1 MLLNWAM
8 RPCGRWILWY
18 TVTVDP
24 WVYLVLGW
32 APCGALSAPKK
43 AAALSATIA
52 PGWWQRASS
61 LAVAFLKKEL
71 QLVGVELCFSRD
83 HCPGLERLLGV
94 AKILPLLVRCPSR
107 TALALEGTRS
117 LF

>member
-32 APCGALSAPKK
+32 APCGALSAQKK

-71 QLVGVELCFSRD
+71 QLVGVELVLAGIIVPVWNAFWALRKFSP
-83 HCPGLERLLGV
+83 C
-94 AKILPLLVRCPSR
+94 
-107 TALALEGTRS
+107 
-117 LF
+117 

>member
-61 LAVAFLKKEL
+61 LAVAFLRRSSSSLAWSFVLAGIIVPVWNAFWALRK
-71 QLVGVELCFSRD
+71 FSP
-83 HCPGLERLLGV
+83 C
-94 AKILPLLVRCPSR
+94 
-107 TALALEGTRS
+107 
-117 LF
+117 